1 MKTGKQAAAFS
12 QRVNCFIKMI
22 LPPSVRLSLWG
33 GIKVYSLRY
42 KCIRLSK
49 AKNSLSLVCSVFVC
63 SLIHLFRRC
72 LLSSCL
78 ERNCLENCER
88 KVELRAD
95 NQHFCSI
102 KRMASVE
109 YIKTALKALGGLRIA
124 C

>member
-1 MKTGKQAAAFS
+1 MGELFHKDDIASISELVTVG
-12 QRVNCFIKMI
+12 R
-22 LPPSVRLSLWG
+22 
-33 GIKVYSLRY
+33 IKVYGLRY

-49 AKNSLSLVCSVFVC
+49 AKNSLSLVGSVFVC

-78 ERNCLENCER
+78 EGNCLENCER
-88 KVELRAD
+88 KVELRVD
-95 NQHFCSI
+95 NQHFCST